1 MVAGLRIKAHLSS
14 RTLGGVSHL
23 CLGVIAC
30 VTEQVTLR
38 QHTCGDSGAGVA
50 ELRDVRLVSQA
61 VDRKIGVGVTAGLAV
76 DLADGVLKYD
86 LLILTRHKM
95 KFYVSKVKGQR
106 LDQRL

>member
-23 CLGVIAC
+23 GLGVIAC
-30 VTEQVTLR
+30 VPEQVTLC

-61 VDRKIGVGVTAGLAV
+61 VDRKIGVGVTARLAV
-76 DLADGVLKYD
+76 NLADGVLDRKS
-86 LLILTRHKM
+86 TRLNSSHIA
-95 KFYVSKVKGQR
+95 
-106 LDQRL
+106 